1 MLLKSH
7 SGLVCMLLKSHS
19 GLVCMLL
26 KSHSGL
32 VCMFVKSHSG
42 LVCMFVKLHSDLV
55 CMFSVSPPVRGPLQ
69 HMMECLMRNIAAQIY
84 TYLTLRFGALK
95 HLVYPTQWS
104 RLHVSE
110 VTQWS
115 SLNVVRTQHF
125 DLHSGLTRV
134 CAAV

>member
-1 MLLKSH
+1 
-7 SGLVCMLLKSHS
+7 
-19 GLVCMLL
+19 
-26 KSHSGL
+26 
-32 VCMFVKSHSG
+32 
-42 LVCMFVKLHSDLV
+42 MFVKLHSDLV

-104 RLHVSE
+104 RLYFSEVTQWSRLHVSE